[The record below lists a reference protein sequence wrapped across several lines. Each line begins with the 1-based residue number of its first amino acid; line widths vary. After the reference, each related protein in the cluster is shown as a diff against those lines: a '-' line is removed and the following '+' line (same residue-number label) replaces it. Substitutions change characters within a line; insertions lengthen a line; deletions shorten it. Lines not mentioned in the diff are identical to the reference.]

1 MKHLGFRS
9 VNHFMRYFL
18 LSVFL
23 FLSVPPSFSQEP
35 PPVPPAQ
42 SAYQA
47 LEDAVGSQAVRILHD
62 RSIVLVSG
70 GSRSRSILHVQW
82 PVLESLQANAKALA
96 GLSEAYE
103 QARSGAPF
111 DGDPALLRSLSALP
125 ESPLVSAG
133 VKAAAATL
141 ADALLN
147 AAGLDPETAA
157 SRRKPL
163 PSLSWGSGFWSRNRC
178 DLATDFTPAAK
189 AFFEELS
196 AGPKGNAQ
204 ARSHLLDHLQ
214 AKGVDASSRLETDLS
229 EGAASPELT
238 RWIADYLEDQK
249 RLWLASQL
257 PERLSALERAGG
269 ARRDLKDLGTVAER
283 LASGPDA
290 VRALRF
296 ALQEETLPG
305 GVRFTGAEL
314 HVNPKAGAT
323 PFDAGDEAVVSL
335 AYWIEGLPP
344 RGSVEVSEA
353 GFLDE
358 GERGLSDVRVG
369 TRKRSSPGPHTVS
382 FPVKLRSPGKKLYRF
397 ILSGSDGSSARR
409 EAAVEVTPRYEDS
422 LAQAGKAEASAQACR
437 MEEALG
443 DFEALQEEVKL
454 LSDKPQFKAML
465 AWLKP
470 RAKKVGEQKEQTLQ
484 LHGLIDGVRLFAS
497 KEHCD
502 FKPERA
508 RRALALLDSLPPGC
522 DLVPMGAAEDGSS
535 PPPMRKGLEELL
547 AQTERRKANQEA
559 FRAGIEAAHQLESRC
574 SHEEAASLYAASL
587 ALLDSDP
594 EARCGAWES
603 EYTAARLNDLPR
615 TSSAKAMADE
625 FARTREEAAKA
636 SSEGDHAR
644 ALSLLNP
651 MIARIDTLP
660 GRVCYQKQRQDAQ
673 ELSQAAGLSLSP
685 EDPARAVSALP
696 GDDIADALAAV
707 VSERKRLEGEF
718 ERRLE
723 RERLKESPNSLS
735 GSEEDPAQAAPP
747 ASAEDAPAPKPVK
760 KPLRKPSFGGRR

>member
-1 MKHLGFRS
+1 
-9 VNHFMRYFL
+9 
-18 LSVFL
+18 
-23 FLSVPPSFSQEP
+23 
-35 PPVPPAQ
+35 
-42 SAYQA
+42 
-47 LEDAVGSQAVRILHD
+47 
-62 RSIVLVSG
+62 
-70 GSRSRSILHVQW
+70 
-82 PVLESLQANAKALA
+82 KALA
-96 GLSEAYE
+96 GLCAAYE
-103 QARSGAPF
+103 QARSGASF
-111 DGDPALLRSLSALP
+111 DGDPALFRSLTALP

-141 ADALLN
+141 ADALVN
-147 AAGLDPETAA
+147 AAGLDPETTA
-157 SRRKPL
+157 SKRKPL
-163 PSLSWGSGFWSRNRC
+163 PSLSWGSAFWSRNRC
-178 DLATDFTPAAK
+178 DLATDFTPAAN

-214 AKGVDASSRLETDLS
+214 AKGVDASSRLESDLS
-229 EGAASPELT
+229 AGAASPELL

-249 RLWLASQL
+249 RLWTAFQL

-269 ARRDLKDLGTVAER
+269 ARRDFKDLGTVAER

-296 ALQEETLPG
+296 ALQEEALPG

-314 HVNPKAGAT
+314 HVDPKAGT
-323 PFDAGDEAVVSL
+323 PPFDAGDEAVVSL

-358 GERGLSDVRVG
+358 GQRGLSDVRVE

-397 ILSGSDGSSARR
+397 ILSGSDGSSTRR
-409 EAAVEVTPRYEDS
+409 EAAVEVTPRYEGS
-422 LAQAGKAEASAQACR
+422 LSQAGKAEASAQACR
-437 MEEALG
+437 MEEALAG
-443 DFEALQEEVKL
+443 FETLQEEVKL

-470 RAKKVGEQKEQTLQ
+470 GAKKAGEQKEQALQ

-508 RRALALLDSLPPGC
+508 RRALALLDALPPGC
-522 DLVPMGAAEDGSS
+522 DLVPMGAAEEGAS
-535 PPPMRKGLEELL
+535 PSPPMRKGIEELL

-559 FRAGIEAAHQLESRC
+559 FRAGIAAARGLESRC

-594 EARCGAWES
+594 EARCGAWEA
-603 EYTAARLNDLPR
+603 EYTAVRLNDLPR
-615 TSSAKAMADE
+615 TSSAKAIADE
-625 FARTREEAAKA
+625 LARTREDAAKA

-651 MIARIDTLP
+651 MIARIDTMP
-660 GRVCYQKQRQDAQ
+660 GRVCYQTQRKDAQ
-673 ELSQAAGLSLSP
+673 ELSQAAGLSLTP

-696 GDDIADALAAV
+696 KDDMGDALAAV
-707 VSERKRLEGEF
+707 VSERKRLEGEL

-723 RERLKESPNSLS
+723 RERRRESPGSLS
-735 GSEEDPAQAAPP
+735 GPEEDPAQASPP
-747 ASAEDAPAPKPVK
+747 AS
-760 KPLRKPSFGGRR
+760 